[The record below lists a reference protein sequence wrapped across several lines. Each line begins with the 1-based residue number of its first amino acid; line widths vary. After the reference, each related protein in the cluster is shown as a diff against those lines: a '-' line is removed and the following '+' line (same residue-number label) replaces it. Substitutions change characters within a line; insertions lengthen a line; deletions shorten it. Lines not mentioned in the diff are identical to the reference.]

1 MTNDIEQIRMSEKDV
16 IEYFCKNLVEA
27 LGFAENQNV
36 DFAKIIAV
44 AIWNITEFGMY
55 HTKGNLP
62 IVSSVI
68 IETVAA
74 SGLRRVDLSS
84 YAPANKISIKSEGI
98 SLENKGN
105 PATVLLLINAME
117 MLEEFISNGRP
128 SSPFH

>member
-36 DFAKIIAV
+36 DFAKVIAV
-44 AIWNITEFGMY
+44 AIWNITEFGLF
-55 HTKGNLP
+55 HTKGNIP
-62 IVSSVI
+62 IVASII
-68 IETVAA
+68 IETMAA
-74 SGLRRVDLSS
+74 SGLRRVNLNE
-84 YAPANKISIKSEGI
+84 YAPVNKISIKSEGI

-105 PATVLLLINAME
+105 PATVLLLINVME

-128 SSPFH
+128 SNSFH

>member
-1 MTNDIEQIRMSEKDV
+1 MTNDIEKIRMSEKDV

-36 DFAKIIAV
+36 DFAKVISV
-44 AIWNITEFGMY
+44 AIWNITEFGMF
-55 HTKGNLP
+55 HTKGNIP
-62 IVSSVI
+62 IVASII
-68 IETVAA
+68 IETMAA
-74 SGLRRVDLSS
+74 SGLRRVNLNE
-84 YAPANKISIKSEGI
+84 YAPVNKISIKSEGI

-128 SSPFH
+128 NNPFH